1 MRKNDKDAIWVKGI
15 NDDTEVKLGTE
26 AIYREA
32 IAKQNGAVL
41 NNASKTQPSRKLRPY
56 YLHKCG
62 HGMKADLTAITK
74 LVQDPF
80 EMKNDATEKELV
92 EHHQKTLSRMKASV
106 DLLRI
111 SKFLGQEIAHSVTTL
126 DLSGNG
132 LGLTV
137 GLEGMNN
144 LRRLNLSHN
153 NLTTLSGLHKLPH
166 LIELKAS
173 WNYLRFLHSSI
184 STLTW
189 ATPRLI
195 TLEILP
201 NPFQVL

>member
-1 MRKNDKDAIWVKGI
+1 MSV
-15 NDDTEVKLGTE
+15 
-26 AIYREA
+26 
-32 IAKQNGAVL
+32 
-41 NNASKTQPSRKLRPY
+41 
-56 YLHKCG
+56 
-62 HGMKADLTAITK
+62 
-74 LVQDPF
+74 
-80 EMKNDATEKELV
+80 EKELI
-92 EHHQKTLSRMKASV
+92 EQQFKTLTKLKVTV

-111 SKFLGQEIAHSVTTL
+111 SKFLGSEIAHTVTTL

-195 TLEILP
+195 TLEVLP
-201 NPFQVL
+201 NPFQVQSTNSSI

>member
-1 MRKNDKDAIWVKGI
+1 MKGI
-15 NDDTEVKLGTE
+15 NDDTEVKLGAE
-26 AIYREA
+26 ATYREI
-32 IAKQNGAVL
+32 IAKQNSEVS
-41 NNASKTQPSRKLRPY
+41 SKANKSQPSKKLRPY

-74 LVQDPF
+74 LAQDPIS
-80 EMKNDATEKELV
+80 MKDDTPEKELV

-111 SKFLGQEIAHSVTTL
+111 SKFLGQEIAYSVTTL

-201 NPFQVL
+201 NPFQVQ